1 MISVDELLDLWAIDM
16 RGRAYS
22 DNTIANRRC
31 VVRFMVK
38 HTGAHPVTVTRR
50 EIAAYLARP
59 GVKPASRRVYLV
71 TARSLFRFMVDEGFR
86 DDDPTEKM
94 PAVKVP
100 RRRPRPF
107 TRGQIEA
114 LLESGAYARTRAM
127 ILLGYYQG
135 FRVSSIARVHGHDID
150 LEAGTIRTVAKGQ
163 RSYVFPLH
171 PVVRALAL
179 TMPRD
184 DWWFPSTARPGPI
197 RSGTVS
203 DLIADAR
210 RRAGINDPSLTAHS
224 LRHSF
229 GTHLIDS
236 GTDVRVI
243 QQLMGH
249 ESLSTTQI
257 YTEVSDVLA
266 REGILNL
273 DPISIPKHSGRS
285 AAGRRSPKAA

>member
-1 MISVDELLDLWAIDM
+1 MISVDELLDLWSIDM

-22 DNTIANRRC
+22 DNTIANRRT
-31 VVRFMVK
+31 VVRYMVK
-38 HTGAHPVTVTRR
+38 HTGAHPATVTRR
-50 EIAAYLARP
+50 ELAAYLARP

-71 TARSLFRFMVDEGFR
+71 TARSLFRWMVDEGFR

-135 FRVSSIARVHGHDID
+135 FRRSSIARVHGHDID
-150 LEAGTIRTVAKGQ
+150 FEAGTIRTVAKGQ

-171 PVVRALAL
+171 PVVRDLAL

-184 DWWFPSTARPGPI
+184 DWWFPSTVRPGPV
-197 RSGTVS
+197 RPGTVS

-266 REGILNL
+266 REGIKNL
-273 DPISIPKHSGRS
+273 ESITIPKHSGRS
-285 AAGRRSPKAA
+285 AAGRRSPKVA